1 MPVNRR
7 LVAVVVADVVGYSRL
22 MERDEAG
29 TLERLNRLRTELIDP
44 KIAEHG
50 GRTVKTTGDGMLV
63 EFPSAT
69 SALRCAVEVQRE
81 MGVRNLYVPPDDRI
95 ELRVGINLGDII
107 VQGEDIVGDGVNVA
121 ARLETLAEPGGI
133 SVASAVWE
141 QVHEDLGVEF
151 VDSGEQ
157 HVKNISKPI
166 RVFRVALGKSG
177 SGRAATV
184 QVAEAKR
191 FDRRRAALVASA
203 LAALALV
210 AVGAWQ
216 WSKHEAPARTTT
228 AAGPSP
234 RSILVLPF
242 AGPSGDSVL
251 GPLAD
256 SLGGDVTQ
264 ALANSLRDARIVAAN
279 PVEKGKAV
287 DARAL
292 ARDANVRYFVAGD
305 VRAGSE
311 DIVVNMRLTDAAT
324 GKELGSERRT
334 IARSRASEDRDLLV
348 ARVTAA
354 ARVMF
359 TNAEARR
366 IAALP
371 LDTTD
376 AQSLV
381 ARANVIFTE
390 EDLATTRAARKLYE
404 QARER
409 DPALVAAWVNHMYTL
424 ASEHLNDLAAG
435 RNDALLLEM
444 DRDSR
449 RAIALDDRDV
459 EAWTARKW
467 ALTWQWQWRAAFEAS
482 DRAAALDPSSFLAPI
497 PLLILSG
504 RSADALKALAERNK
518 NVGVPDNVYLFQE
531 CHANIHL
538 GRYRDA
544 IDACERAVATDNGY
558 WLYIDL
564 TAAYAQLGDLT
575 RAADAKAQLLKAAPD
590 FTISRLEAKKFSD
603 NPVWIEE
610 IRTHFIAGLRKA
622 GVPE

>member
-1 MPVNRR
+1 
-7 LVAVVVADVVGYSRL
+7 
-22 MERDEAG
+22 
-29 TLERLNRLRTELIDP
+29 
-44 KIAEHG
+44 
-50 GRTVKTTGDGMLV
+50 
-63 EFPSAT
+63 
-69 SALRCAVEVQRE
+69 
-81 MGVRNLYVPPDDRI
+81 
-95 ELRVGINLGDII
+95 
-107 VQGEDIVGDGVNVA
+107 
-121 ARLETLAEPGGI
+121 
-133 SVASAVWE
+133 
-141 QVHEDLGVEF
+141 
-151 VDSGEQ
+151 
-157 HVKNISKPI
+157 
-166 RVFRVALGKSG
+166 
-177 SGRAATV
+177 
-184 QVAEAKR
+184 
-191 FDRRRAALVASA
+191 
-203 LAALALV
+203 
-210 AVGAWQ
+210 
-216 WSKHEAPARTTT
+216 
-228 AAGPSP
+228 
-234 RSILVLPF
+234 
-242 AGPSGDSVL
+242 
-251 GPLAD
+251 
-256 SLGGDVTQ
+256 
-264 ALANSLRDARIVAAN
+264 
-279 PVEKGKAV
+279 
-287 DARAL
+287 
-292 ARDANVRYFVAGD
+292 
-305 VRAGSE
+305 
-311 DIVVNMRLTDAAT
+311 
-324 GKELGSERRT
+324 
-334 IARSRASEDRDLLV
+334 
-348 ARVTAA
+348 
-354 ARVMF
+354 
-359 TNAEARR
+359 
-366 IAALP
+366 
-371 LDTTD
+371 
-376 AQSLV
+376 
-381 ARANVIFTE
+381 
-390 EDLATTRAARKLYE
+390 
-404 QARER
+404 
-409 DPALVAAWVNHMYTL
+409 MYTL